1 MSIEKP
7 TEIYGNEN
15 VDFNFICIER
25 WIEAMQSIN
34 RYRGDETVL
43 ARTHTDNPATPQSR
57 FLNGSKKQGDVNF
70 FSCFRR
76 ISYFRSVMT
85 GRSREEKLKDV
96 RFGEY
101 GERRD
106 DGRHR
111 VMN

>member
-70 FSCFRR
+70 FAVFSSDIVFSVGDDRQEPRSEAERRSFRR
-76 ISYFRSVMT
+76 
-85 GRSREEKLKDV
+85 V
-96 RFGEY
+96 RRKKG
-101 GERRD
+101 
-106 DGRHR
+106 
-111 VMN
+111 